1 MVAHK
6 PTERTLTAIFLNCYN
21 MSETTPYDAFSMVD
35 MRAGRIARVELNT
48 EARKPA
54 YKIWIDFGEIGEL
67 ATSAQYTALYQAEGL
82 VGQMVICAV
91 NLGSR
96 RIGGFKSE
104 VLMLGVENADGAVV
118 YLKPEREVA
127 PGTKVF

>member
-1 MVAHK
+1 LLGF
-6 PTERTLTAIFLNCYN
+6 ESIFSDSDK
-21 MSETTPYDAFSMVD
+21 MSDTTPYEAFSMVD

-54 YKIWIDFGEIGEL
+54 YKIWIDFGELGEL
-67 ATSAQYTALYQAEGL
+67 STNGQYTALYRAEEL
-82 VGQMVICAV
+82 VGQMVIGAV

-96 RIGGFKSE
+96 RIAGFKSE
-104 VLMLGVENADGAVV
+104 VLVLGVEQVDGAVV
-118 YLKPEREVA
+118 FLKPERDVA

>member
-1 MVAHK
+1 VRA
-6 PTERTLTAIFLNCYN
+6 PFILNGHN
-21 MSETTPYDAFSMVD
+21 MSETIPFEAFSMVD

-54 YKIWIDFGEIGEL
+54 YKIWIDFGDLGVL
-67 ATSAQYTALYQAEGL
+67 ATSGQYTALYPAEQL
-82 VGQMVICAV
+82 VGQMVVCAV

-118 YLKPEREVA
+118 YLKPERDVA

>member
-1 MVAHK
+1 
-6 PTERTLTAIFLNCYN
+6 
-21 MSETTPYDAFSMVD
+21 MSETTPFEAFSMVD

-54 YKIWIDFGEIGEL
+54 YKIWIDFGELGEL
-67 ATSAQYTALYQAEGL
+67 ASSGQYTALYKAEEL
-82 VGQMVICAV
+82 MGQMVVCAV

-96 RIGGFKSE
+96 RIGGFKSD
-104 VLMLGVENADGAVV
+104 VLMLGVEQADGSVV
-118 YLKPEREVA
+118 YLKPERDIA

>member
-1 MVAHK
+1 
-6 PTERTLTAIFLNCYN
+6 
-21 MSETTPYDAFSMVD
+21 MSETTPFEAFSIVD

-54 YKIWIDFGEIGEL
+54 YKIWIDFGELGEL
-67 ATSAQYTALYQAEGL
+67 ATSGQYTALYKPEEL
-82 VGQMVICAV
+82 IGQIVVCAT
-91 NLGSR
+91 NLGGR
-96 RIGGFKSE
+96 RIGGFRSE

-118 YLKPEREVA
+118 YLKPERDVA